1 MKEKP
6 EISDFIV
13 TEQVERTIHIFPGD
27 TLSIEYQD
35 ERGMRET
42 VLQEKITEKME
53 TDTLFIAKA
62 DIDGKKAK
70 MGGFTIK

>member
-1 MKEKP
+1 
-6 EISDFIV
+6 
-13 TEQVERTIHIFPGD
+13 
-27 TLSIEYQD
+27 
-35 ERGMRET
+35 MRET